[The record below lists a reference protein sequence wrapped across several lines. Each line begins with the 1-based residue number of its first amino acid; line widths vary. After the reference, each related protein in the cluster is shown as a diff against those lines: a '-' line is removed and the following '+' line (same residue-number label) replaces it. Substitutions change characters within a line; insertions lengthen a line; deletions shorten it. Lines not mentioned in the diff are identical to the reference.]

1 MISESRSHDLALAP
15 TRCGSST
22 TDNTLPV
29 AKNAP
34 SFHGMFLSLSLP
46 FSVFSSLD
54 TRQRYLGFLRVTSSC
69 NCDVTN
75 TCPSTKSSTS
85 SIPSAGVVTPAYI
98 VAILFKDFDA
108 ATFSLR
114 FYEYRMNPRLI
125 DISSRRRADRRHP
138 RVSSSHVSSF
148 DLNYLQA

>member
-1 MISESRSHDLALAP
+1 MREFDYGQYFAGREKRSVVPRLV
-15 TRCGSST
+15 S
-22 TDNTLPV
+22 
-29 AKNAP
+29 
-34 SFHGMFLSLSLP
+34 LSLSLP
-46 FSVFSSLD
+46 FSVVFSSLD

-69 NCDVTN
+69 NCDVT
-75 TCPSTKSSTS
+75 TCPTKPSTS

-98 VAILFKDFDA
+98 VAILFKDFNA

-114 FYEYRMNPRLI
+114 FYEHRMNPRLI
-125 DISSRRRADRRHP
+125 DISSRKRADRRHP